1 MQTPERVEMGQ
12 AEGLPAAP
20 KEAVGKE
27 PSRVGTMSS
36 LDLCSLWKS
45 PGLSP
50 CLHAGKHKTAF
61 PDGETLR
68 LLGKAKLGLEAEDL
82 TPPPS

>member
-1 MQTPERVEMGQ
+1 MGQ

-27 PSRVGTMSS
+27 PSGVGTVSS

-45 PGLSP
+45 PGPSP
-50 CLHAGKHKTAF
+50 CLHAQNS
-61 PDGETLR
+61 L
-68 LLGKAKLGLEAEDL
+68 
-82 TPPPS
+82 S